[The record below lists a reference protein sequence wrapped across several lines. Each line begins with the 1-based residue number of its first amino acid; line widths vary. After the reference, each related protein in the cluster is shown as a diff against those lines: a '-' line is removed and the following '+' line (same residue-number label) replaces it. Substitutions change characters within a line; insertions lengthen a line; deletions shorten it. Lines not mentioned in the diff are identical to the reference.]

1 MQGDLI
7 DWTKITSYFKKNY
20 FIIISFFF
28 LYSAD
33 ICVRKV
39 NELSQYQMI
48 WTDEDGFLLKALGKL
63 MYS

>member
-1 MQGDLI
+1 MQGDLTI
-7 DWTKITSYFKKNY
+7 EWKLPVNIY
-20 FIIISFFF
+20 FILIAFFF
-28 LYSAD
+28 LYATE

-63 MYS
+63 MYL